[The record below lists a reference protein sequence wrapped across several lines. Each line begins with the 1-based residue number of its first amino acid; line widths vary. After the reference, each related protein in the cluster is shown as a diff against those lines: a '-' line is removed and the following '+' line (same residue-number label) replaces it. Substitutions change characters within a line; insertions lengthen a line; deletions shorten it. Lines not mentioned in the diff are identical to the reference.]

1 MQRMN
6 NNTDI
11 IVNLTLPPAS
21 CTTMRYIISALPFPP
36 RIPGSIR
43 ATMATTAITLIR
55 SALS

>member
-36 RIPGSIR
+36 RTPGSIR
-43 ATMATTAITLIR
+43 ATMATTAIT
-55 SALS
+55 